1 MPPHACEKEKEWGE
15 FSEFK
20 KRALCHILEAEE
32 KGGQRERLTTVET
45 KMKFIEGSGKWF
57 LLAAFIGGL
66 LSNAAPELIDLVI
79 KCFLK

>member
-1 MPPHACEKEKEWGE
+1 MPHECIKEQKWGE
-15 FSEFK
+15 MEEFK
-20 KRALCHILEAEE
+20 QRALGHISEAEG

-45 KMKFIEGSGKWF
+45 KVKFIEGSGKWF

-66 LSNAAPELIDLVI
+66 LSNAAPELIGLII

>member
-1 MPPHACEKEKEWGE
+1 MPHECIKEQKWGE
-15 FSEFK
+15 MEEFK
-20 KRALCHILEAEE
+20 KRVLCHILEAEK

-45 KMKFIEGSGKWF
+45 KVKFIEGSGKWF